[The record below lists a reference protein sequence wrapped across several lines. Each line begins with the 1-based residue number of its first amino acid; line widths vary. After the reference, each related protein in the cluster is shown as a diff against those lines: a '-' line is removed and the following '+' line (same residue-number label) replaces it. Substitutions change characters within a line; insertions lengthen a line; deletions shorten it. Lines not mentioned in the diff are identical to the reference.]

1 MDHSR
6 ISLRPF
12 KASDADDF
20 LKWGGDDRVT
30 RYLRWNSIT
39 SKEEAL
45 AYIEKVAIPHPWSQS
60 KCVDD
65 CSIGYVSVKPEC
77 GDYRCKHMLAM
88 QCLRNS
94 YGGFEEGNTNC
105 LQKIS
110 LIIFS
115 FLATDKIK

>member
-1 MDHSR
+1 MLDQLNKLWEIDRRKGAHAAI
-6 ISLRPF
+6 ISTHTF
-12 KASDADDF
+12 A
-20 LKWGGDDRVT
+20 
-30 RYLRWNSIT
+30 
-39 SKEEAL
+39 EAL

-105 LQKIS
+105 LKKIS